1 MLDFTSTNV
10 FDTFVRKELVNQVD
24 DIENLSMFSKLLD
37 TQLKFD
43 NDYHTELKNYYLSIN
58 NHNPMRTIEVPAKVK
73 LPFCILKN
81 LLQYYHLNIC
91 HQKRQ

>member
-1 MLDFTSTNV
+1 MLDFISTNV

-43 NDYHTELKNYYLSIN
+43 NDYHTELKNYYLTINEEIYTTSI
-58 NHNPMRTIEVPAKVK
+58 IVFGLFAD
-73 LPFCILKN
+73 
-81 LLQYYHLNIC
+81 HLGTK
-91 HQKRQ
+91 QDDSEKFSFA